1 MAELADA
8 PDLGSG
14 GITVQVQVLLP
25 APAGSAGSPIS
36 GVGIKNPNFIN
47 TTVYFG
53 FIFII
58 CTISSVHNG
67 FQLWTLDF
75 FMLKSL
81 FSFLDMYRSRF
92 FCSFLFCL
100 GKAVMPSD
108 IVRQHPFGF
117 QQCDYVFC
125 HRRRFRYIPQSGSKS

>member
-53 FIFII
+53 FIFIL

-117 QQCDYVFC
+117 QRCDYAFC

>member
-25 APAGSAGSPIS
+25 APAGSTGSPIS

-53 FIFII
+53 FIFIL

-67 FQLWTLDF
+67 FQLWTLDS
-75 FMLKSL
+75 FMLNMK
-81 FSFLDMYRSRF
+81 
-92 FCSFLFCL
+92 
-100 GKAVMPSD
+100 
-108 IVRQHPFGF
+108 
-117 QQCDYVFC
+117 
-125 HRRRFRYIPQSGSKS
+125 QSGREFFYFHKLANGRNTHRIIFSKQSIWMKLCSKVSLI